1 MVITLNGENET
12 FQAQTL
18 TVRDI
23 LKAKAWSFPL
33 IVVKVD
39 GRLVP
44 RADWDT
50 ATIADGAVVEAAHLM
65 SGG

>member
-1 MVITLNGENET
+1 MTITLNGAGAR
-12 FQAQTL
+12 FDMDAG
-18 TVRDI
+18 TVRGV
-23 LKAKAWSFPL
+23 LQAKAWSFPL
-33 IVVKVD
+33 IVVTVN

-50 ATIADGAVVEAAHLM
+50 AAVVDGDVMDATHLM

>member
-1 MVITLNGENET
+1 MTITLNGVET
-12 FQAQTL
+12 SFDEDMG
-18 TVRDI
+18 TVRSV

-33 IVVKVD
+33 IVVTVN
-39 GRLVP
+39 GRLVA

-50 ATIADGAVVEAAHLM
+50 ASVVNGDSMDATHLM